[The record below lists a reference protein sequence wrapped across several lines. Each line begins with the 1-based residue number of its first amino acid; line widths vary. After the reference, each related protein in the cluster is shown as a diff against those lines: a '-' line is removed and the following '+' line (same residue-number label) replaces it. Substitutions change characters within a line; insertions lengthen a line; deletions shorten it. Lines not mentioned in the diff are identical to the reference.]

1 MFKRLA
7 LSSLAALP
15 LLATPVLA
23 EEVKIGFT
31 AALSGDFAAFGLN
44 IRKGLEIALA
54 EINQGSDVTYSL
66 TSADD
71 RGEAREGVLIAQRF
85 CSDDSIDVVM
95 GYSFSSIALAAVP
108 VFDRCK
114 LPVLA
119 SAATSPD
126 LTGVSSY
133 FRRNVMTDATQGQI
147 MGRYATEK
155 LGFKRLYILNQQDD
169 YGIGLSN
176 AFRTAAAQNADIVG
190 HESYLLGTKDFKTLL
205 IKARAAKPDAIFIGG
220 FYSEAAKIAEQ
231 ARALGIKVQ
240 LLGSDGALNPDLISL
255 GRKAVEGMIAYGM
268 FDPSV
273 ATDTT
278 RPFIEAYQSA
288 YGEQP
293 NAWAALG
300 YDAGLTLAAAVKHAK
315 GQGALSR
322 EALNAAF
329 SSLKEVPGVTG
340 PTTFEQSGD
349 RVGTL
354 YFLQVKDGTFRLA
367 DTQ

>member
-1 MFKRLA
+1 MLKRLA

-15 LLATPVLA
+15 LISTQVAA

-44 IRKGLEIALA
+44 IRKGLEIALT
-54 EINQGSDVTYSL
+54 ELNQTSDTTFSL

-85 CSDDSIDVVM
+85 CSDESIDVVM

-119 SAATSPD
+119 SAVTSPD
-126 LTGVSSY
+126 LTGASAY
-133 FRRNVMTDATQGQI
+133 FRRNVMTDATQGQT

-155 LGFKRLYILNQQDD
+155 LGFKRVYILNQQDD
-169 YGIGLSN
+169 YGIGLSS
-176 AFRTAAAQNADIVG
+176 AFSDAAAKNAEIVG
-190 HESYLLGTKDFKTLL
+190 QESYLLGTKDFKTLL

-240 LLGSDGALNPDLISL
+240 LLGSDGSLNPDLISL
-255 GRKAVEGMIAYGM
+255 GRSAVEGMIAYGM

-273 ATDTT
+273 STETT
-278 RPFIEAYQSA
+278 ASFIDAYQSA

-300 YDAGLTLAAAVKHAK
+300 YDAGKTLAAAVTQAK
-315 GQGALSR
+315 SQGALTR
-322 EALNAAF
+322 ESLNEAF
-329 SSLKEVPGVTG
+329 STIKDIPGVTG
-340 PTTFEQSGD
+340 PTTFEASGD
-349 RVGTL
+349 RVGSL
-354 YFLQVKDGTFRLA
+354 YFLQVKDGAFRLA